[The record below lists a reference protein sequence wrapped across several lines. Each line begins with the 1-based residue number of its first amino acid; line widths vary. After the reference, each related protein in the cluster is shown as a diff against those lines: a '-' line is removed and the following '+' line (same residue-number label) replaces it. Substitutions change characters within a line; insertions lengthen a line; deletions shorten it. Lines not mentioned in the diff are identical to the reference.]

1 MIAMLSPQWVGG
13 RMRITVLIDCFH
25 GLTACRPQD
34 ESKGGCFGLSPT
46 KKARFFIDSSAQ
58 LWYNRNMENTHK
70 CGACED
76 NGFIDEQETVYCDC
90 PSGDLMADIDAE
102 FRAEEEAEA
111 RGTDYA
117 YAVDSQGDD
126 SPPSDWY

>member
-1 MIAMLSPQWVGG
+1 MKYD
-13 RMRITVLIDCFH
+13 LIDLPGEINDIPEC
-25 GLTACRPQD
+25 GACYDTGIITD
-34 ESKGGCFGLSPT
+34 EDVFCDCPKGEAACDASD
-46 KKARFFIDSSAQ
+46 FIDSSAQ

>member
-1 MIAMLSPQWVGG
+1 MA
-13 RMRITVLIDCFH
+13 
-25 GLTACRPQD
+25 
-34 ESKGGCFGLSPT
+34 
-46 KKARFFIDSSAQ
+46 ARC
-58 LWYNRNMENTHK
+58 YNIGIMKNTHK

-76 NGFIDEQETVYCDC
+76 SGFIDEQETVYCDC